1 MPSRNYVELIGHLGR
16 KPELRRTK
24 TGSPVASFSIAT
36 SESWYDEEKQLQERT
51 EWHRVVVWGKTAET
65 VAQHLDTGRLVLVE
79 GQLRTRE
86 YADKEGSRHFVTE
99 VHARPGPR
107 AVIFLDGKRERTEPL
122 PSEMEN
128 LPLPDSHDLV
138 GWRRCHSFLARSHG

>member
-24 TGSPVASFSIAT
+24 TGAPVPSFSIAT
-36 SESWYDEEKQLQERT
+36 NESWFDDEKQLQERT

-65 VAQHLDTGRLVLVE
+65 VSQHLDVGRLVLVE

-86 YADKEGSRHFVTE
+86 YADKDGARRFVTE

-107 AVIFLDGKRERTEPL
+107 AIIFLDGKRDRIEAPL
-122 PSEMEN
+122 PEIEDVPGS
-128 LPLPDSHDLV
+128 DLSTLS
-138 GWRRCHSFLARSHG
+138 GGDDDIPF

>member
-1 MPSRNYVELIGHLGR
+1 MASRNYVELIGHLGR

-36 SESWYDEEKQLQERT
+36 NESWYDDEKQLQERT

-65 VAQHLDTGRLVLVE
+65 VAEHLDVGRFVLVE

-86 YADKEGSRHFVTE
+86 YADKDGARRFVTE

-107 AVIFLDGKRERTEPL
+107 AVIFLDGKRDRIEPPPPEIEDDPL
-122 PSEMEN
+122 PEPTTSSDGDDDI
-128 LPLPDSHDLV
+128 P
-138 GWRRCHSFLARSHG
+138 F

>member
-36 SESWYDEEKQLQERT
+36 NESWYDDDEKQLQERT

-65 VAQHLDTGRLVLVE
+65 VAQHLDVGRLVLVE

-107 AVIFLDGKRERTEPL
+107 AVIFLDGKRDRIEPQL
-122 PSEMEN
+122 PEIEDVPPSDFST
-128 LPLPDSHDLV
+128 LSGGDDDIP
-138 GWRRCHSFLARSHG
+138 F

>member
-24 TGSPVASFSIAT
+24 TGAPVASFSIAT
-36 SESWYDEEKQLQERT
+36 NESWYDEKQQLRERT
-51 EWHRVVVWGKTAET
+51 EWHRVVVWGKPAET
-65 VAQHLDTGRLVLVE
+65 VAHHLDVGRLVLVE

-86 YADKEGSRHFVTE
+86 YADKQGARRVVTE

-107 AVIFLDGKRERTEPL
+107 RAATMTFPSSSLRSGRAVRPL
-122 PSEMEN
+122 LTPQAVVPMLKAAASS
-128 LPLPDSHDLV
+128 LSDAF
-138 GWRRCHSFLARSHG
+138 GR

>member
-16 KPELRRTK
+16 KPELRHTK

-36 SESWYDEEKQLQERT
+36 NESWYDDKKQLQERT
-51 EWHRVVVWGKTAET
+51 EWHRVVVWGKAAET
-65 VAQHLDTGRLVLVE
+65 VAQHLDVGRLLLVE

-86 YADKEGSRHFVTE
+86 YADKEGARRFVTE

-107 AVIFLDGKRERTEPL
+107 AVIFLDGKRERAEPPL
-122 PSEMEN
+122 PEIEDPPPPEPSTTSSGDDDI
-128 LPLPDSHDLV
+128 P
-138 GWRRCHSFLARSHG
+138 F

>member
-24 TGSPVASFSIAT
+24 IGSPVASFSIAT
-36 SESWYDEEKQLQERT
+36 NESWYDEEKQLQERT

-65 VAQHLDTGRLVLVE
+65 VAQHLDVGRLVLVE

-86 YADKEGSRHFVTE
+86 YADKEGLRHFVTE

-107 AVIFLDGKRERTEPL
+107 SVIFLDGKRGQTEP
-122 PSEMEN
+122 
-128 LPLPDSHDLV
+128 PLPEIEDLPV
-138 GWRRCHSFLARSHG
+138 PELSTTSDGDDDIPF

>member
-36 SESWYDEEKQLQERT
+36 NESWYDEEKQLQERT

-65 VAQHLDTGRLVLVE
+65 VAQHLDIGRLVLVE

-99 VHARPGPR
+99 VHTRPGPR
-107 AVIFLDGKRERTEPL
+107 AIIFLDGKRDRIETLLPEIEDVPPPEPSTTSGSDDDI
-122 PSEMEN
+122 P
-128 LPLPDSHDLV
+128 
-138 GWRRCHSFLARSHG
+138 F

>member
-24 TGSPVASFSIAT
+24 TGAPVASFSIAT
-36 SESWYDEEKQLQERT
+36 NESWYDERQQLRERT
-51 EWHRVVVWGKTAET
+51 EWHRVVVWGKPAET
-65 VAQHLDTGRLVLVE
+65 VAQHLDVGRLVLVE

-86 YADKEGSRHFVTE
+86 YADKQGARRVVTE

-107 AVIFLDGKRERTEPL
+107 AVIFLDGKRDQMEPPL
-122 PSEMEN
+122 PEIEDVPPPEPSTTSGGDDDI
-128 LPLPDSHDLV
+128 P
-138 GWRRCHSFLARSHG
+138 F

>member
-1 MPSRNYVELIGHLGR
+1 MASRNYVELIGHLGR

-24 TGSPVASFSIAT
+24 TGSQVASFSIAT
-36 SESWYDEEKQLQERT
+36 NESWYDDKKQLQERT

-65 VAQHLDTGRLVLVE
+65 VAQHLDIGRLLLVE

-86 YADKEGSRHFVTE
+86 YADKEGTRRFVTE

-107 AVIFLDGKRERTEPL
+107 AVIFLEGKRERSEPPL
-122 PSEMEN
+122 PEIEDV
-128 LPLPDSHDLV
+128 PLPEPSTTSGGDDDIP
-138 GWRRCHSFLARSHG
+138 F